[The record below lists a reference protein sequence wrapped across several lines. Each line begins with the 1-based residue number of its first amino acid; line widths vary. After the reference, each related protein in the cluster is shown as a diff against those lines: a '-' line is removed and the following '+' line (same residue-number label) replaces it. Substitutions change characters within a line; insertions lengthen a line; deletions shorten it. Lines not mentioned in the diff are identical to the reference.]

1 VPVIASTRR
10 NAFEAAADT
19 TPMVVS
25 LFNDPVVLGLI
36 VVLVG
41 FVFFGYLL
49 MRRTVM
55 GLREGYED
63 GQRRD

>member
-1 VPVIASTRR
+1 MSVIGI
-10 NAFEAAADT
+10 FD
-19 TPMVVS
+19 
-25 LFNDPVVLGLI
+25 DPVVLGLI
-36 VVLVG
+36 ITLLL

>member
-1 VPVIASTRR
+1 
-10 NAFEAAADT
+10 
-19 TPMVVS
+19 MVVS
-25 LFNDPVVLGLI
+25 LFDDPVVLGLV

>member
-1 VPVIASTRR
+1 MASTRR
-10 NAFEAAADT
+10 NAFEAAGDT
-19 TPMVVS
+19 PGMVVS

-36 VVLVG
+36 AVLVA

>member
-1 VPVIASTRR
+1 
-10 NAFEAAADT
+10 
-19 TPMVVS
+19 MVVS

-36 VVLVG
+36 AVLMA

>member
-1 VPVIASTRR
+1 MA
-10 NAFEAAADT
+10 
-19 TPMVVS
+19 VS
-25 LFNDPVVLGLI
+25 LFGDPVVLGLI
-36 VVLVG
+36 ALLVG
-41 FVFFGYLL
+41 LVFFGYLL

>member
-1 VPVIASTRR
+1 MPLWI
-10 NAFEAAADT
+10 FD
-19 TPMVVS
+19 
-25 LFNDPVVLGLI
+25 DPVVLGLV
-36 VVLVG
+36 VVLLL

-63 GQRRD
+63 GQRRE

>member
-1 VPVIASTRR
+1 
-10 NAFEAAADT
+10 
-19 TPMVVS
+19 MVVS

>member
-1 VPVIASTRR
+1 MSVIGI
-10 NAFEAAADT
+10 FD
-19 TPMVVS
+19 
-25 LFNDPVVLGLI
+25 DPVVLGLI
-36 VVLVG
+36 ITLLL

-63 GQRRD
+63 GQRRDC

>member
-1 VPVIASTRR
+1 
-10 NAFEAAADT
+10 
-19 TPMVVS
+19 MVVS
-25 LFNDPVVLGLI
+25 LFDDPVVLGLI
-36 VVLVG
+36 VVLVA